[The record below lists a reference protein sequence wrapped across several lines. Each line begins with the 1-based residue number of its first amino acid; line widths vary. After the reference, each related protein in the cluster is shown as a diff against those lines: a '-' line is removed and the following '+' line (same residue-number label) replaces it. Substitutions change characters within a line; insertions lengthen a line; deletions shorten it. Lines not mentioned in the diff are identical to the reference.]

1 MVDLTI
7 AAVMAIHVL
16 MAVLWTGGYL
26 VTGMLVIPAAQRNGS
41 PELAL
46 DVLDSL
52 KYFAFG
58 GIAVMG
64 ASGGAALLFLYDN
77 ELPEGTRG
85 TALIAM
91 MTLYGIFA
99 LTSIWSWYETKS
111 AREENV
117 RELPTRLKM
126 SFRTNSLVATL
137 LVIDAALI
145 GYVV

>member
-1 MVDLTI
+1 MVDWTI

-26 VTGMLVIPAAQRNGS
+26 VTGMLVLPAAKRNDA
-41 PELAL
+41 PEFAL

-52 KYFAFG
+52 KWFAFG
-58 GIAVMG
+58 GIVVMG
-64 ASGGAALLFLYDN
+64 ASGGAALWFLYNN
-77 ELPEGTRG
+77 ELPEGIRG

-91 MTLYGIFA
+91 MTLYGVFA
-99 LTSIWSWYETKS
+99 LTNIWSWYETKT
-111 AREENV
+111 AREDGV

>member
-1 MVDLTI
+1 MVDWTI

-26 VTGMLVIPAAQRNGS
+26 VTGMLVIPAARRNGN
-41 PELAL
+41 PEFAL

-52 KYFAFG
+52 KWFAFG

-64 ASGGAALLFLYDN
+64 ASGGAALWYLYDN

-85 TALIAM
+85 TALVAM
-91 MTLYGIFA
+91 MTLYGVFA
-99 LTSIWSWYETKS
+99 LTSLWAWRETKS
-111 AREENV
+111 ARGSNV
-117 RELPTRLKM
+117 AELPTRLKM
-126 SFRTNSLVATL
+126 AFRTNSLVATL
-137 LVIDAALI
+137 LVVNAAVI

>member
-1 MVDLTI
+1 MTDWTLAT
-7 AAVMAIHVL
+7 MMTIHVL

-26 VTGMLVIPAAQRNGS
+26 VTGMLVVPAARRNGN
-41 PELAL
+41 PEFAL

-52 KYFAFG
+52 KWFAFG

-64 ASGGAALLFLYDN
+64 ASGGAALWYLYDN

-85 TALIAM
+85 TALVAM
-91 MTLYGIFA
+91 MTLYGVFA

-111 AREENV
+111 AREDGV

-126 SFRTNSLVATL
+126 AFRTNSLVATL
-137 LVIDAALI
+137 LVLNAAVI
-145 GYVV
+145 GYLV

>member
-1 MVDLTI
+1 MANLTI

-26 VTGMLVIPAAQRNGS
+26 VTGMLVIPAAKRNDD
-41 PELAL
+41 PAFAL

-52 KYFAFG
+52 KWFAFG
-58 GIAVMG
+58 GIVLMG
-64 ASGGAALLFLYDN
+64 ATGGGALWVLYEND
-77 ELPEGTRG
+77 LPEGTRG

-99 LTSIWSWYETKS
+99 LTSLWAWRETKQ
-111 AREENV
+111 ARQANV
-117 RELPTRLKM
+117 SKLPTRLKM
-126 SFRTNSLVATL
+126 AFRTNSLVATL
-137 LVIDAALI
+137 LVLDAAVI